1 MIQKIIQRIKFYREI
16 CFFRYLYLNYFC
28 KNVIR
33 TDQSRIIPYKGCILD
48 LAPGSKIYLGGNDME
63 IGCDCLKGSKTE
75 TLIRLRENAIWSCE
89 GGCKISYGATI
100 EVLLDAVLDCRFF
113 TMNSRSVLIA
123 AKKIRLGQ
131 DVMIGRGVVIYDS
144 DHHTIQNCQG
154 EVTNPDASV
163 SIGDHVWLTTNVT
176 VLKGSSIGSGSIVAA
191 NSVVH
196 GNVPANALYQSGKIR
211 ENYGTWNRKHP
222 YIS

>member
-1 MIQKIIQRIKFYREI
+1 M
-16 CFFRYLYLNYFC
+16 
-28 KNVIR
+28 V
-33 TDQSRIIPYKGCILD
+33 
-48 LAPGSKIYLGGNDME
+48 
-63 IGCDCLKGSKTE
+63 
-75 TLIRLRENAIWSCE
+75 
-89 GGCKISYGATI
+89 
-100 EVLLDAVLDCRFF
+100 
-113 TMNSRSVLIA
+113 
-123 AKKIRLGQ
+123 
-131 DVMIGRGVVIYDS
+131 GRGVVIYDS

-222 YIS
+222 